1 MQDKV
6 SFGPII
12 IIKSVYSLMQYYKKE
27 MCFMIVQILKMTDIQ
42 SKIIISSF
50 HLFQNMYQNF
60 GDIGASI
67 KTLVDEFQD
76 KQKSH
81 AKIESISDM
90 KVRAVH

>member
-1 MQDKV
+1 
-6 SFGPII
+6 
-12 IIKSVYSLMQYYKKE
+12 
-27 MCFMIVQILKMTDIQ
+27 
-42 SKIIISSF
+42 
-50 HLFQNMYQNF
+50 MYQNF

-67 KTLVDEFQD
+67 KTLVDDFQG